1 MALPATKD
9 EFFTDGL
16 EQMFNS
22 AKQASGLLKSL
33 AHENRLLILCILS
46 GGEKTV
52 TELEE
57 MLSLRQPNISQ
68 QLSRLRVEGL
78 VDTRRD
84 GKAIYYRLASDEVQR
99 VIAVLY
105 DIYCSPSDQGLA
117 SSE

>member
-1 MALPATKD
+1 
-9 EFFTDGL
+9 
-16 EQMFNS
+16 
-22 AKQASGLLKSL
+22 
-33 AHENRLLILCILS
+33 
-46 GGEKTV
+46 
-52 TELEE
+52 

-105 DIYCSPSDQGLA
+105 DIYCSAPGQGLEP
-117 SSE
+117 SR